1 MTTLVVLCE
10 DCAFFSETPLNVNDI
25 VSTASS
31 NVVGSQCISIVDM
44 VRFLLRTGRGRMDMA
59 VFDILHRIKTVN

>member
-1 MTTLVVLCE
+1 MLYCVDLVTTLVVLCE
-10 DCAFFSETPLNVNDI
+10 DCALFSETSLNINDI

-44 VRFLLRTGRGRMDMA
+44 DIHVRFLLRTGRGRMDTA
-59 VFDILHRIKTVN
+59 VF